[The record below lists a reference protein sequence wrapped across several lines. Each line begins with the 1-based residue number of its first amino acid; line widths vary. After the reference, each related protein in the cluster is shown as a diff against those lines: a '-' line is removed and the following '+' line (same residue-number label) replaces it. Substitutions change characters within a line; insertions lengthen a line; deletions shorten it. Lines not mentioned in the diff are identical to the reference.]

1 MAIFL
6 WRANVMLSSDSA
18 RPNRS
23 TMVLEQAT
31 PPVPQGI
38 LCADRRNCVNSTVV
52 VLFPLLFVFYSF
64 DVGPFIT
71 DAVIDAAFLSAAA
84 IGTGAKKKTRHL
96 GRDGEALVG
105 VAAVR
110 LAFGQHVVA
119 IAVEVEGAAVEGL
132 VVRLAPVGAQS
143 GTGVRRAHP
152 LAGLACAVRV

>member
-52 VLFPLLFVFYSF
+52 VLFPLLFVFYLF

-84 IGTGAKKKTRHL
+84 IGTGAKKKQGTW
-96 GRDGEALVG
+96 
-105 VAAVR
+105 AVMVKR
-110 LAFGQHVVA
+110 SSAS
-119 IAVEVEGAAVEGL
+119 
-132 VVRLAPVGAQS
+132 PPS
-143 GTGVRRAHP
+143 DSP
-152 LAGLACAVRV
+152 LASM